1 MASKL
6 SKIQKEALLIA
17 LELHL
22 NHGMQQGHGFMD
34 IVKSLYNSPVVRDI
48 VSKVGPIVFEKF
60 IMPYIEKKM
69 GGGGLQL
76 PFFQGL
82 KLAGKSR
89 QKGGGA
95 VKKPHQVKGSI
106 EAKAHMVKLRA
117 MRKK

>member
-6 SKIQKEALLIA
+6 SKIQKEALLLA
-17 LELHL
+17 LEPHL

-48 VSKVGPIVFEKF
+48 VAKVGPIVFEKF

-69 GGGGLQL
+69 SGSGLQL
-76 PFFQGL
+76 PGKGL

-89 QKGGGA
+89 KKGGGA

-106 EAKAHMVKLRA
+106 EAKAHMAKLRS
-117 MRKK
+117 MKKK

>member
-17 LELHL
+17 LEPHL

-60 IMPYIEKKM
+60 IMPYINKKM

-76 PFFQGL
+76 PGKGL

-89 QKGGGA
+89 KKGGGA
-95 VKKPHQVKGSI
+95 VKKPHQVKGS
-106 EAKAHMVKLRA
+106 EAAKNHMAKLRA